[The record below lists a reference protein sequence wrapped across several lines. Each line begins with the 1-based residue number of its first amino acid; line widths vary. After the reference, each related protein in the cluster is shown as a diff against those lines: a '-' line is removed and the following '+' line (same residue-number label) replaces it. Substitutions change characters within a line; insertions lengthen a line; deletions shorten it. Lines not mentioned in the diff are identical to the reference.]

1 MKLLILTFVACIAA
15 AVMAVIVAE
24 EIQRHRSMVKALPP
38 YQPVAPHEIDAM
50 LREGYPLVAVLGTG
64 SMQPYIPAGE
74 GRVAWVMIERCDF
87 NLLSKG
93 DLVVFRTPKCN
104 ILHQLAQ
111 LTAAGWITSGLH
123 NSNYD
128 NTRVH
133 PETFVGRVVK
143 TYVLQNGILP
153 VFLSLSRLSGNLAV
167 PASAV
172 PFLPRKRPPYA

>member
-1 MKLLILTFVACIAA
+1 MILALVACIAA

-38 YQPVAPHEIDAM
+38 SQPVAPHEIDGL

-74 GRVAWVMIERCDF
+74 GRVAWVMVERCDF
-87 NLLSKG
+87 RVLGKG
-93 DLVVFRTPKCN
+93 DLVVFRTPQGN
-104 ILHQLAQ
+104 IVHQLAQ

-123 NSNYD
+123 NASYD
-128 NTRVH
+128 TTRVY

-143 TYVLQNGILP
+143 TYII
-153 VFLSLSRLSGNLAV
+153 A
-167 PASAV
+167 
-172 PFLPRKRPPYA
+172 K